1 MKFMQKICAGVV
13 TTMKW
18 VSKSS
23 PPQEEN
29 MSFVWNDP
37 FDIFFTNHNEIDAP
51 VNVGHN
57 GKEILLQ
64 VSLPGFSRSDI
75 DVEVNGSRLTVKAK
89 CAAEKTDEYEYS
101 TRQISLASYSRSWS
115 LPKNANTESVDASYE
130 AGILNVKIPYN
141 QNTRDTVRKIELR

>member
-1 MKFMQKICAGVV
+1 
-13 TTMKW
+13 
-18 VSKSS
+18 
-23 PPQEEN
+23 

-37 FDIFFTNHNEIDAP
+37 FDIFFTNRNEIDAP

-75 DVEVNGSRLTVKAK
+75 DVEVNGGRLTVKAK
-89 CAAEKTDEYEYS
+89 RASEKSEEYEYT
-101 TRQISLASYSRSWS
+101 TRQISLTSYSRSWS
-115 LPKNANTESVDASYE
+115 LPKNANTEAVDASYD

-141 QNTRDTVRKIELR
+141 QSTRDTVRKIELR

>member
-1 MKFMQKICAGVV
+1 
-13 TTMKW
+13 
-18 VSKSS
+18 
-23 PPQEEN
+23 